1 VKFNPY
7 PVSSIIFLSL
17 FHLGLGEPSPAPVID
32 LAARKESVVNLE
44 AQIALREARLA
55 ELGQDIVTLDGRIE
69 KRVDSLVKML
79 ADTRDSQDSKTK
91 VSKIKQ
97 DAIEGLRRGID
108 LYVAKR
114 KEVAERV
121 KKGDDAA
128 LGDLGKFN
136 TRIATRVDQIVE
148 LSKSFPAHEDVKK
161 YESDGGDYWN
171 GYYYENS
178 RISDEWKQNRRDN
191 SQSKVQR
198 DEVTTAIR
206 EGIARLDQRQRALKD
221 ALENRNP
228 STSTRKLYTQE
239 LGQIDAQLENLNAQ
253 LTEVSMPTGGAATRQ
268 PSLDEAI
275 DMGQLLEDG
284 RKDLRSDVSTLF
296 RLYDGFDKERMRI
309 SEMKENLAARKDW
322 LEKNAAA
329 PK

>member
-1 VKFNPY
+1 M
-7 PVSSIIFLSL
+7 
-17 FHLGLGEPSPAPVID
+17 D
-32 LAARKESVVNLE
+32 LEARKESVVNLE
-44 AQIALREARLA
+44 AQIELRETRLT

-69 KRVDSLVKML
+69 KRVDSLVKIL

-91 VSKIKQ
+91 ISQIKQ
-97 DAIEGLRRGID
+97 DAIQGLRRGID

-121 KKGDDAA
+121 KKGDEAA
-128 LGDLGKFN
+128 LGDLGKFD
-136 TRIATRVDQIVE
+136 TRISTRVDQIVE

-221 ALENRNP
+221 ALDNRNP

-239 LGQIDAQLENLNAQ
+239 LGQIHAQMENLNAQ
-253 LTEVSMPTGGAATRQ
+253 LTEVSMPTGGATRQ

-275 DMGQLLEDG
+275 DMGQLIDDG

-296 RLYDGFDKERMRI
+296 RLYDSFDKERLRVGG
-309 SEMKENLAARKDW
+309 MKENLAARKDW
-322 LEKNAAA
+322 LEKNAPPA
-329 PK
+329 K

>member
-1 VKFNPY
+1 M
-7 PVSSIIFLSL
+7 
-17 FHLGLGEPSPAPVID
+17 D
-32 LAARKESVVNLE
+32 LEARKESVVNLE
-44 AQIALREARLA
+44 AQIELRETRLT

-69 KRVDSLVKML
+69 KRVDSLVKIL

-91 VSKIKQ
+91 ISQIKQ
-97 DAIEGLRRGID
+97 DAIQGLRRGID

-121 KKGDDAA
+121 KKGDEAA
-128 LGDLGKFN
+128 LGDLGKFD
-136 TRIATRVDQIVE
+136 TRISTRVDQIVE

-221 ALENRNP
+221 ALDNRNL

-239 LGQIDAQLENLNAQ
+239 LGQIHAQMENLNAQ
-253 LTEVSMPTGGAATRQ
+253 LTEVSMPTGGATRQ

-275 DMGQLLEDG
+275 DMGQLIDDG

-296 RLYDGFDKERMRI
+296 RLYDSFDKERLRVGG
-309 SEMKENLAARKDW
+309 MKENLAARKDW
-322 LEKNAAA
+322 LEKNPPAA
-329 PK
+329 K

>member
-1 VKFNPY
+1 VK
-7 PVSSIIFLSL
+7 I
-17 FHLGLGEPSPAPVID
+17 
-32 LAARKESVVNLE
+32 
-44 AQIALREARLA
+44 
-55 ELGQDIVTLDGRIE
+55 
-69 KRVDSLVKML
+69 L

-91 VSKIKQ
+91 ISQIKQ
-97 DAIEGLRRGID
+97 DAIQGLRRGID

-114 KEVAERV
+114 KEVAERI
-121 KKGDDAA
+121 KKGDEAA
-128 LGDLGKFN
+128 LGDLGKFD
-136 TRIATRVDQIVE
+136 TRISTRVDQIVE

-221 ALENRNP
+221 ALDNRNP

-239 LGQIDAQLENLNAQ
+239 LGQIHAQMENLNAQ
-253 LTEVSMPTGGAATRQ
+253 LTEVSMPTGGATRQ

-275 DMGQLLEDG
+275 DMGQLLDDG

-296 RLYDGFDKERMRI
+296 RLYDSFDKERLRVGG
-309 SEMKENLAARKDW
+309 MKENLAARKDW
-322 LEKNAAA
+322 LEKNAPPA
-329 PK
+329 K

>member
-1 VKFNPY
+1 M
-7 PVSSIIFLSL
+7 
-17 FHLGLGEPSPAPVID
+17 D
-32 LAARKESVVNLE
+32 LEARKESVVNLE
-44 AQIALREARLA
+44 AQIELRETRLT

-69 KRVDSLVKML
+69 KRVDSLVKIL

-91 VSKIKQ
+91 ISQIKQ
-97 DAIEGLRRGID
+97 DAIQGLRRGID

-121 KKGDDAA
+121 KKGDEAA
-128 LGDLGKFN
+128 LGDLGKFD
-136 TRIATRVDQIVE
+136 TRISTRVDQIVE

-221 ALENRNP
+221 ALDNRNP

-239 LGQIDAQLENLNAQ
+239 LGQIHAQMENLNAQ
-253 LTEVSMPTGGAATRQ
+253 LTEVSMPTGGATRQ

-275 DMGQLLEDG
+275 DMGQLIDDG

-296 RLYDGFDKERMRI
+296 RLYDSFDKERLRVGG
-309 SEMKENLAARKDW
+309 MKENLTARKEW
-322 LEKNAAA
+322 LEKNAPPA
-329 PK
+329 K

>member
-1 VKFNPY
+1 M
-7 PVSSIIFLSL
+7 
-17 FHLGLGEPSPAPVID
+17 D
-32 LAARKESVVNLE
+32 LEARKESVVNLE
-44 AQIALREARLA
+44 AQIELRETRLT

-69 KRVDSLVKML
+69 KRVDSLVKIL

-91 VSKIKQ
+91 ISQIKQ
-97 DAIEGLRRGID
+97 DAIQGLRRGID

-114 KEVAERV
+114 KEVAERI
-121 KKGDDAA
+121 KKGDEAA
-128 LGDLGKFN
+128 LGDLGKFD
-136 TRIATRVDQIVE
+136 TRISTRVDQIVE

-221 ALENRNP
+221 ALDNRNP

-239 LGQIDAQLENLNAQ
+239 LGQIHAQMENLNAQ
-253 LTEVSMPTGGAATRQ
+253 LTEVSMPTGGATRQ

-275 DMGQLLEDG
+275 DMGQLIDDG

-296 RLYDGFDKERMRI
+296 RLYDSFDKERLRVGG
-309 SEMKENLAARKDW
+309 MKENLMARKDW
-322 LEKNAAA
+322 LEKNAPPA
-329 PK
+329 K

>member
-1 VKFNPY
+1 MKLKHY
-7 PVSSIIFLSL
+7 PVSAVAFFSL
-17 FHLGLGEPSPAPVID
+17 FHLSLGEPVPVMD
-32 LAARKESVVNLE
+32 LEARKESVVNLE
-44 AQIALREARLA
+44 AQIELRETRLT

-69 KRVDSLVKML
+69 KRVDSLVKIL

-91 VSKIKQ
+91 ISQIKQ
-97 DAIEGLRRGID
+97 DAIQGLRRGID

-121 KKGDDAA
+121 KKGDEAA
-128 LGDLGKFN
+128 LGDLGKFD
-136 TRIATRVDQIVE
+136 TRISTRVDQIVE

-221 ALENRNP
+221 ALDNRNL

-239 LGQIDAQLENLNAQ
+239 LGQIHAQMENLNAQ
-253 LTEVSMPTGGAATRQ
+253 LTEVSMPTGGATRQ

-275 DMGQLLEDG
+275 DMGQLIDDG

-296 RLYDGFDKERMRI
+296 RLYDSFDKERLRVGG
-309 SEMKENLAARKDW
+309 MKENLAARKDW
-322 LEKNAAA
+322 LEKNPPAA
-329 PK
+329 K

>member
-1 VKFNPY
+1 VKLNHY
-7 PVSSIIFLSL
+7 PVSALAFFSI
-17 FHLGLGEPSPAPVID
+17 FHLGLGEPVPVMD
-32 LAARKESVVNLE
+32 LEARKESVVNLE

-79 ADTRDSQDSKTK
+79 AETRDSQDSKTK
-91 VSKIKQ
+91 ISKIKQ

-121 KKGDDAA
+121 KKGDEEA

-178 RISDEWKQNRRDN
+178 RISDAWKQNRRDN

-228 STSTRKLYTQE
+228 SESARKLYTQE

-253 LTEVSMPTGGAATRQ
+253 LTEVSMPTGGATRQ

-275 DMGQLLEDG
+275 DMGQLLDDG

-296 RLYDGFDKERMRI
+296 RLYDGFDKERMRVG
-309 SEMKENLAARKDW
+309 EMKENLAARKEW
-322 LEKNAAA
+322 LEKNAPSA
-329 PK
+329 K

>member
-1 VKFNPY
+1 M
-7 PVSSIIFLSL
+7 
-17 FHLGLGEPSPAPVID
+17 D
-32 LAARKESVVNLE
+32 LEARKESVANLE
-44 AQIALREARLA
+44 AQIGLRETRLA

-91 VSKIKQ
+91 VSQIKQ
-97 DAIEGLRRGID
+97 DAIQGLRRGID

-121 KKGDDAA
+121 KKGDEAA
-128 LGDLGKFN
+128 LGDIGKFD
-136 TRIATRVDQIVE
+136 TRISTRVDQIVE

-221 ALENRNP
+221 ALDNRNL

-239 LGQIDAQLENLNAQ
+239 LGQIHAQMENLNAQ
-253 LTEVSMPTGGAATRQ
+253 LTEVSMPTGGATRQ

-275 DMGQLLEDG
+275 DMGQLLDDG

-296 RLYDGFDKERMRI
+296 RLYDSFDKERLRVGG
-309 SEMKENLAARKDW
+309 MKENLAARKDW
-322 LEKNAAA
+322 LEKNPPAA
-329 PK
+329 K

>member
-1 VKFNPY
+1 VKLKPY
-7 PVSSIIFLSL
+7 PFSSIIFLSV
-17 FHLGLGEPSPAPVID
+17 FHLGLGEPVPVTD
-32 LAARKESVVNLE
+32 LEARKESVVNLE
-44 AQIALREARLA
+44 AQIALREARLT

-97 DAIEGLRRGID
+97 DAIQGLRRGIE

-114 KEVAERV
+114 KEIAERV
-121 KKGDDAA
+121 KKGDEAA
-128 LGDLGKFN
+128 LGDIGKFD
-136 TRIATRVDQIVE
+136 TRISTRVDQIVE

-191 SQSKVQR
+191 SQGNVQR

-221 ALENRNP
+221 MLDNRNP
-228 STSTRKLYTQE
+228 SASARKLYTQE

-253 LTEVSMPTGGAATRQ
+253 LTEVSMPTGGATRQ

-275 DMGQLLEDG
+275 DMGQLLDDG

-296 RLYDGFDKERMRI
+296 RLYDGFDKERMRLG
-309 SEMKENLAARKDW
+309 EMKENLAARKDW
-322 LEKNAAA
+322 LEKNA
-329 PK
+329 PTTK

>member
-1 VKFNPY
+1 MKLKHY
-7 PVSSIIFLSL
+7 PVSAVAFFSL
-17 FHLGLGEPSPAPVID
+17 FHLSLGEPVPVMD
-32 LAARKESVVNLE
+32 LEARKESVVNLE
-44 AQIALREARLA
+44 AQIELRETRLT

-69 KRVDSLVKML
+69 KRVDSLVKIL

-91 VSKIKQ
+91 ISQIKQ
-97 DAIEGLRRGID
+97 DAIQGLRRGID

-121 KKGDDAA
+121 KKGDEAA
-128 LGDLGKFN
+128 LGDLGKFD
-136 TRIATRVDQIVE
+136 TRISTRVDQIVE

-221 ALENRNP
+221 ALDNRNP

-239 LGQIDAQLENLNAQ
+239 LGQIHAQMENLNAQ
-253 LTEVSMPTGGAATRQ
+253 LTEVSMPTGGATRQ

-275 DMGQLLEDG
+275 DMGQLIDDG

-296 RLYDGFDKERMRI
+296 RLYDSFDKERLRVGG
-309 SEMKENLAARKDW
+309 MKENLTARKEW
-322 LEKNAAA
+322 LEKNAPPA
-329 PK
+329 K

>member
-1 VKFNPY
+1 MKLNHY
-7 PVSSIIFLSL
+7 PASTFAFFSL
-17 FHLGLGEPSPAPVID
+17 FHLSLGEPVPVMD
-32 LAARKESVVNLE
+32 LEARKESVANLE
-44 AQIALREARLA
+44 AQIGLRETRLA

-91 VSKIKQ
+91 VSQIKQ
-97 DAIEGLRRGID
+97 DAIQGLRRGID

-121 KKGDDAA
+121 KKGDEAA
-128 LGDLGKFN
+128 LGDIGKFD
-136 TRIATRVDQIVE
+136 TRISTRVDQIVE

-221 ALENRNP
+221 ALDNRNL

-239 LGQIDAQLENLNAQ
+239 LGQIHAQMENLNAQ
-253 LTEVSMPTGGAATRQ
+253 LTEVSMPTGGATRQ

-275 DMGQLLEDG
+275 DMGQLLDDG

-296 RLYDGFDKERMRI
+296 RLYDSFDKERLRVGG
-309 SEMKENLAARKDW
+309 MKENLAARKDW
-322 LEKNAAA
+322 LEKNPPAA
-329 PK
+329 K

>member
-1 VKFNPY
+1 M
-7 PVSSIIFLSL
+7 
-17 FHLGLGEPSPAPVID
+17 D
-32 LAARKESVVNLE
+32 LEARKESVVNLE
-44 AQIALREARLA
+44 AQIELRETRLT

-69 KRVDSLVKML
+69 KRVDSLVKIL

-91 VSKIKQ
+91 ISQIKQ
-97 DAIEGLRRGID
+97 DAIQGLRRGID

-121 KKGDDAA
+121 KKGDEAA
-128 LGDLGKFN
+128 LGDLGKFD
-136 TRIATRVDQIVE
+136 TRISTRVDQIVE

-221 ALENRNP
+221 ALDNRNP
-228 STSTRKLYTQE
+228 SESTRKLYTQE
-239 LGQIDAQLENLNAQ
+239 LGQIHAQMENLNAQ
-253 LTEVSMPTGGAATRQ
+253 LTEVSMPTGGATRQ

-275 DMGQLLEDG
+275 DMGQLIDDG

-296 RLYDGFDKERMRI
+296 RLYDSFDKERLRVGG
-309 SEMKENLAARKDW
+309 MKENLAARKDW
-322 LEKNAAA
+322 LEKNAPPA
-329 PK
+329 K